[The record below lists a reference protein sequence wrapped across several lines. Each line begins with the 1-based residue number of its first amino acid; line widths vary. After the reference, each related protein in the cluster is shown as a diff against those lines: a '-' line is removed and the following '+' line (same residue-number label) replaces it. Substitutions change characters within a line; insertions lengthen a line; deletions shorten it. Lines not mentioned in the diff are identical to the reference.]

1 MPISKASTSWDVARQ
16 QFSVVGV
23 FLFLLA
29 LILLSSYH
37 KDRQQEWRLREE
49 QASHRLELAYELIT
63 RDFERTRADIL
74 YLANQHDIRSF
85 LRDSLGSRDKIES
98 EFGNFLEFKKTH
110 QQIRLVNIDGRELV
124 RVDFRG
130 GNVETIP
137 EQKLQNK
144 KDRYYIQESA
154 KLLPGEIF
162 VSEFDL
168 NQERG
173 VIEQPLVPVIRFVTP
188 VCDESGKASILLV
201 ANYLGGPLLRE
212 LRATSLPGQTFL
224 IRQDGQYLLGPKPDD
239 SWGWL
244 LGHGHTFSSQ
254 FPAAWKDFQNGKESC
269 FLTLTGAFAFRK
281 IQLQQFGRV
290 QPGGDD
296 SGRELVIV
304 SFLPAAEVFATSNRL
319 ITRFGLLALV
329 TLLPLLLLTRL
340 WAVGSVRRRQQNQ
353 LISESEKKL
362 RELSSR
368 LVRIQEEERR
378 AISREIHDQLGQQVT
393 AINLDLKLAKRD
405 SVSESVRNQLQH
417 AVDESE
423 LLLNTLHDFATRI
436 RPVELDDFGLHDA
449 VESHLE
455 EFRKRSAI
463 EVRFESNTA
472 GLTLPPII
480 EENVYRLVQE
490 SMNNILKHADATHAS
505 VQINLKNT
513 EDEDELLVEIN
524 DDGIGTENDVAG
536 TPNARPTR
544 LTGSASERTKLGILG
559 MRERVDLMGGEMDF
573 VSGPGQGTAVSVR
586 VPIRKSAADANGR
599 SSK

>member
-1 MPISKASTSWDVARQ
+1 MPISKSPSSWDVARR

-23 FLFLLA
+23 FLLLLA
-29 LILLSSYH
+29 AILLSSYY

-49 QASHRLELAYELIT
+49 QANHRLELAYELIT
-63 RDFERTRADIL
+63 RDFERAQADIL
-74 YLANQHDIRSF
+74 YLANQHDIQAF
-85 LRDSLGSRDKIES
+85 LQDSLGSRDKIES
-98 EFGNFLEFKKTH
+98 EFGNFLKFKKTH
-110 QQIRLVNIDGRELV
+110 QQVRLVNIEGQELV

-130 GNVETIP
+130 GNAETVP
-137 EQKLQNK
+137 EQQLQNK

-154 KLLPGEIF
+154 ELLPGEIF

-188 VCDESGKASILLV
+188 VDDHSGKAGILLV

-212 LRATSLPGQTFL
+212 LSATSLPGQTFL

-244 LGHGHTFSSQ
+244 LGHGHTFISQ
-254 FPAAWKDFQNGKESC
+254 FADAWKYFQNGNESC
-269 FLTLTGAFAFRK
+269 TLTPAGAFAFRK
-281 IQLQQFGRV
+281 IPLQQFGRV
-290 QPGGDD
+290 QPDGDD
-296 SGRELVIV
+296 SGSELVIV

-319 ITRFGLLALV
+319 ITRLALLALV

-353 LISESEKKL
+353 LIAESESKL

-405 SVSESVRNQLQH
+405 AVSESVQNQLQH
-417 AVDESE
+417 AVEESE

-455 EFRKRSAI
+455 DFRKRSGI
-463 EVRFESNTA
+463 EVRFDSNTT
-472 GLTLPPII
+472 GLTLPPIV

-505 VQINLKNT
+505 VQINLKRST
-513 EDEDELLVEIN
+513 AEDELLVEIT
-524 DDGIGTENDVAG
+524 DDGIGTENEGAG
-536 TPNARPTR
+536 ASNARSTQLTR
-544 LTGSASERTKLGILG
+544 SVSERTKLGILG
-559 MRERVDLMGGEMDF
+559 MRERVDLMGGEMNF

-586 VPIRKSAADANGR
+586 IPIGKSATDATGA